1 MYSMPSETLTRGFV
15 VMSII
20 KQRAFQLTVFFLFLI
35 LAAPL
40 SATES
45 WRNVLRLQADVR
57 GGARRLTPLNL
68 AVDPER
74 QRYYVVDARAGKIIS
89 FDNTGKELAR
99 FDAAGQLLQPIAM
112 VRDRKGRLWISDRA
126 TNQIFHVNLQT
137 RKVDRFLVKHRQLKL
152 VVPDRLALDRND
164 HLYMIDVASGRIL
177 KYDADFTLLA
187 EFLPPSGSRGFF
199 DLKIRGGKLYAL
211 DAISKSVSQFSLD
224 GKIIKTVDLPERI
237 VLPSAL
243 EVDAAEN
250 LYILDRHGRE
260 VVVCDKVGRLRY
272 SFFSPGLIPGRLSHG
287 SALLFD
293 WQGNLCVA
301 DERNGRVEIVGR

>member
-1 MYSMPSETLTRGFV
+1 MFIVRRQ
-15 VMSII
+15 I
-20 KQRAFQLTVFFLFLI
+20 FQLTVLLLLLTMASP
-35 LAAPL
+35 LAA
-40 SATES
+40 AES

-68 AVDPER
+68 AVDSER

-112 VRDRKGRLWISDRA
+112 VRDSKGRLWISDRA
-126 TNQIFHVNLQT
+126 TNHIFHVNLQT
-137 RKVDRFLVKHRQLKL
+137 RKVDRFLVKHRRLKL
-152 VVPDRLALDRND
+152 VVPDRLALDREDN
-164 HLYMIDVASGRIL
+164 LYMIDVASGRIL
-177 KYDADFTLLA
+177 KYNADFTLLA
-187 EFLPPSGSRGFF
+187 EFMPPAGARGFL
-199 DLKIRGGKLYAL
+199 DLKIKGNKLYAL
-211 DAISKSVSQFSLD
+211 DAIGRSVSQFSLD
-224 GKIIKTVDLPERI
+224 GKIIKSVKLPERI
-237 VLPSAL
+237 ALAVAL

-250 LYILDRHGRE
+250 LYILDRHKGE
-260 VVVCDKVGRLRY
+260 VDVCDRNGRLRY